1 MPVKV
6 VSVEESSA
14 VTDVSESVECRST
27 DEDIIKVSDS
37 FPTCPGCATRQGRPG
52 QSVRVCV
59 RATVNRPAGVHTT
72 LSKSPLP
79 SLVLAS
85 GQPLASSLSGTLG
98 LTPGASS
105 GQAGDF
111 RGEAVC
117 QMPGS
122 GNAALLS
129 GSRVA
134 SSESE
139 SGAAPSSRETE
150 TLGEVTS
157 FFSVHNQLYILIF
170 LTGKKLKLR
179 LQWGFGLWGGCQ
191 CHRVCRPLGSG
202 SAVPAR
208 GAQHGEGGRTQGHS
222 RVLRQPLHLRLRR
235 ESRCNALQSQKCGRC
250 TRDLGVGPPL

>member
-1 MPVKV
+1 M
-6 VSVEESSA
+6 
-14 VTDVSESVECRST
+14 TDVSESVECRST
-27 DEDIIKVSDS
+27 DEDVIKVSDS

-157 FFSVHNQLYILIF
+157 FFSVHNQLYIFIF

-179 LQWGFGLWGGCQ
+179 LQWGLVCGAAANATVSAGLWDPGRPSLRGAHSTAREGA
-191 CHRVCRPLGSG
+191 HRVAAGCSDSPSICGCVGKVAAMPCSHR
-202 SAVPAR
+202 SAD
-208 GAQHGEGGRTQGHS
+208 
-222 RVLRQPLHLRLRR
+222 
-235 ESRCNALQSQKCGRC
+235 
-250 TRDLGVGPPL
+250 RDLGVGPPL